1 MNIGHLMHFK
11 RIFIGIGIPIL
22 GVSMIGASFLAPSSM
37 RDVLLALGGGF
48 IGQIVL
54 FFEHIIELKNKVSE
68 ATKKAIAAFLL
79 GWDLSEFFMYT
90 TSYNAEEFVDI
101 VDKTYEYVAMELE
114 VLGLHTAGDI
124 LGLLKE
130 FRTASEKPKD
140 ASRELDLVLDQTK
153 VILARFD
160 PPLNYVFHFG
170 VKFRAGQQ
178 ILVQMDVKD
187 GEKVL
192 QLLERY
198 SKNIRSNKLHSDFY
212 KEVIDKAIN
221 IFMEEIDKK
230 SRSEFK
236 ISDTQKAID
245 FVQEKRK
252 KLMQY

>member
-1 MNIGHLMHFK
+1 MNIWHPMAFK

-22 GVSMIGASFLAPSSM
+22 GLLMIGASFLAPSSM

-54 FFEHIIELKNKVSE
+54 FFEHITELKNKVSE
-68 ATKKAIAAFLL
+68 ATKKANAAFFL
-79 GWDLSEFFMYT
+79 GWDLSQFFIIT
-90 TSYNAEEFVDI
+90 TSDKAKELVDI
-101 VDKTYEYVAMELE
+101 VDRTYEYVATELE
-114 VLGLHTAGDI
+114 VLGLHTAEDI

-130 FRTASEKPKD
+130 FRTVSEGPID
-140 ASRELDLVLDQTK
+140 ALRKLDMVVDQTTE
-153 VILARFD
+153 ILAHLD
-160 PPLNYVFHFG
+160 PPLNYVFQFG
-170 VKFRAGQQ
+170 VKFSVGQQ

-187 GEKVL
+187 GEKIL

-198 SKNIRSNKLHSDFY
+198 SKNIRSNELHSDFY

-236 ISDTQKAID
+236 ISDEQKAID
-245 FVQEKRK
+245 FIEEKRK
-252 KLMQY
+252 KLKQY